1 MSITPAFQGEVQFA
15 TYSDSSRSGPRI
27 TLRLHDRAELER
39 FVGKEAKRFMCVLV
53 EIGDDEQ
60 PVQPAPQAEPKP
72 PAQRT
77 GPKALLAVQL
87 CKNPAF
93 QRWLIGH
100 EDEENAARALRKLC
114 DIESRR
120 ELDMDPVASQ
130 RFEQHIRRPWLAGH
144 GVTA

>member
-15 TYSDSSRSGPRI
+15 GYSDSSRSGPRI

-60 PVQPAPQAEPKP
+60 PVQPTPQAEPKP

-100 EDEENAARALRKLC
+100 ESEEHAAQSLRELC

-120 ELDMDPVASQ
+120 ELDTNHVAAQ
-130 RFEQHIRRPWLAGH
+130 RFEARVRRPWLATQ
-144 GVTA
+144 GVAA